1 MSKNNFLNSP
11 ITNDLSTSFYEKIIN
26 LLSDNGKA
34 MLVMPISSGSSN
46 ETKEIRKHILERDLM
61 EESYTLPSNVFLNT
75 SISTC
80 MYVFNKNKDEDCKGK
95 IYFVN
100 GGDESFVIKGKRVG
114 KYNKD
119 IFDYEK
125 LLSLI
130 YKKTKIES

>member
-11 ITNDLSTSFYEKIIN
+11 ISKDLATSFYEKIIN

-34 MLVMPISSGSSN
+34 MLVMPESSGCSN
-46 ETKEIRKHILERDLM
+46 ETREIRKHILERDLI
-61 EESYTLPSNVFLNT
+61 EESYSLPRNVFLNT
-75 SISTC
+75 SVSTC
-80 MYVFNKNKDEDCKGK
+80 MYVFNKNKDEDCKKK

-100 GGDESFVIKGKRVG
+100 GGDERFVIKGKREG

-125 LLSLI
+125 LLCSI
-130 YKKTKIES
+130 YKKTKIEE

>member
-1 MSKNNFLNSP
+1 
-11 ITNDLSTSFYEKIIN
+11 
-26 LLSDNGKA
+26 
-34 MLVMPISSGSSN
+34 MPISSGSSN

>member
-1 MSKNNFLNSP
+1 MSKNNLLNSP

-34 MLVMPISSGSSN
+34 MLVMPISSGSSD

-61 EESYTLPSNVFLNT
+61 EESYSLPSNVFLNT
-75 SISTC
+75 SISTY